1 MVEKIGGLAR
11 IIATLLAIVAGLVAL
26 PDNIN
31 VALILVVLGL
41 IAGLAY
47 AAEDA
52 ARLFL
57 VVLVLPM
64 VGAALGVIPEIG
76 DKLTAV
82 ALNIALAAAG
92 AAATV
97 IALRLFSNSK
107 NDVGAWTGKR
117 SR

>member
-1 MVEKIGGLAR
+1 MVQKIAGLAR
-11 IIATLLAIVAGLVAL
+11 ILATLLAIVAGVVAL

-31 VALILVVLGL
+31 IPLVLVVLGL
-41 IAGLAY
+41 IAGVVY

-52 ARLFL
+52 GRLFL

-76 DKLTAV
+76 EKLNNV

-97 IALRLFSNSK
+97 IALRLFNNSK
-107 NDVGAWTGKR
+107 ADLGSWTGKAG
-117 SR
+117 

>member
-1 MVEKIGGLAR
+1 MLKKIAGLAR
-11 IIATLLAIVAGLVAL
+11 VLATLLAIVAAFVVI
-26 PDNIN
+26 PNVN

-47 AAEDA
+47 DVDDGG
-52 ARLFL
+52 RLFL

-64 VGAALGVIPEIG
+64 VGGALGNIPQVG
-76 DKLTAV
+76 GQLNDL

-97 IALRLFSNSK
+97 IALRIFNNSK
-107 NDVGAWTGKR
+107 ADVTGLTAK
-117 SR
+117 

>member
-1 MVEKIGGLAR
+1 MLQKIGGLAR

-26 PDNIN
+26 PGNLNIPL
-31 VALILVVLGL
+31 VLVVLGL
-41 IAGLAY
+41 VAGLAY

-52 ARLFL
+52 GRLFL
-57 VVLVLPM
+57 VVLVLPV

-76 DKLTAV
+76 DRLNAV

-97 IALRLFSNSK
+97 IALRLFNNSK
-107 NDVGAWTGKR
+107 SDVSGWTAKK
-117 SR
+117 